1 MTEEELE
8 LRRAHAR
15 LSLDEN
21 QPRVIDP
28 ATGLKGYTHLTLE
41 QQTSILIDKLTIM
54 LAELDALV
62 KQIEIPET
70 ASRKM
75 HLILQ
80 CLPIYVQRP
89 RQQLRAIANKFPD
102 FACDPSIAVL
112 AFADGAL
119 IWVDGALDVARP
131 IAAKDTV
138 PLGIALAGLG
148 KFDNSPGDESVGE
161 LVNKAKGCTSPFER
175 DP

>member
-138 PLGIALAGLG
+138 PRGEVRTLEQLEFAVGRVFDG
-148 KFDNSPGDESVGE
+148 FDNIHE
-161 LVNKAKGCTSPFER
+161 LLCGA
-175 DP
+175 